1 MSQLIPLARLVLV
14 EPIATPTMDGG
25 LHLPASKPVYSDT
38 ARGKVVEMGY
48 DINSVHFTLGDTVH
62 YRRGEACTIKHGG
75 KDLVVVPARDVLV
88 KEVEES

>member
-1 MSQLIPLARLVLV
+1 MSQLIPLRTLVIV
-14 EPIATPTMDGG
+14 EPIAAPTMEGG
-25 LHLPASKPVYSDT
+25 LHLPAAKPVYSDT

-48 DINSVHFTLGDTVH
+48 DIHSPHFTVGDTVH

-75 KDLVVVPARDVLV
+75 KDLVVIPARDVLV